1 MTSELKN
8 NVRTLLRKLRRGST
22 AKRNARQLLRGFDAF
37 GIDLVFDVGANTG
50 QFAREIRDTGFKG
63 RIVSFEPLSTAHREL
78 TAAAESDPLWSV
90 HERCALGDRE
100 GLVELNVA
108 GNSVSSSILEM
119 AAAHAAAAPGSA
131 YVGHEQ
137 TALLT
142 LDAVAQKHLGGSQR
156 PFLKVDTQG
165 FEWQVLTGAEQTLP
179 SIQGVLCELSLVV
192 LYEGQHLWRD
202 MVDRLEG
209 AGFTLWGLQP
219 SFMDARGRNL
229 QSDAIFFR
237 EHER

>member
-1 MTSELKN
+1 MSDLKKS
-8 NVRTLLRKLRRGST
+8 VRSFLRNLRRGSA
-22 AKRNARQLLRGFDAF
+22 AKRNARQLQRGLDAF
-37 GIDLVFDVGANTG
+37 GVDLVFDVGANTG
-50 QFAREIRDTGFKG
+50 QFAREIRDSGFKG
-63 RIVSFEPLSTAHREL
+63 RIVSFEPLTTAHREL
-78 TAAAESDPLWSV
+78 TAAAASDPLWSV

-100 GLVELNVA
+100 GLVELHVA

-119 AAAHAAAAPGSA
+119 APAHAAAAPGSA

-142 LDAVAQKHLGGSQR
+142 LDSVVQKYIGSSQR
-156 PFLKVDTQG
+156 PFLKIDTQG
-165 FEWQVLTGAEQTLP
+165 FEWQVLTGAERTLP
-179 SIQGVLCELSLVV
+179 SMHGVLCELSLVV

-219 SFMDARGRNL
+219 SFMDVRGRNL
-229 QSDAIFFR
+229 QCDAIFFR
-237 EHER
+237 EH